1 MSSYFASGKSLR
13 SHPSYVNLPWLQY
26 CISPPTRLGVRAP
39 GSDTFGNVGAEVQRP
54 NKGWKS
60 SKKINVRVVFLRFL
74 WSPST
79 LALKVNILED
89 KQLQFK
95 VNENTKKCSSLSDN
109 FSLFIKKIVL
119 SLFISLLRLIIYHL
133 NYTRGIFFMNS
144 KQTER

>member
-1 MSSYFASGKSLR
+1 MLELR
-13 SHPSYVNLPWLQY
+13 FKG
-26 CISPPTRLGVRAP
+26 PTKVE
-39 GSDTFGNVGAEVQRP
+39 NQV
-54 NKGWKS
+54 
-60 SKKINVRVVFLRFL
+60 KKINVRVVFLGFL
-74 WSPST
+74 WSPSA